1 MYKDYPQGA
10 TNEAKKALKHKE
22 ENGSKCGTDVGWR
35 RAKQLANREALS
47 EEDVKDIHSFLSR
60 HKVYDQTKFID
71 DDGKEICGSIM
82 FAAWGGDS
90 MVNWASKTAAK
101 IKEEQKN
108 YSMDKNIEK
117 RVFEIRMDYENK
129 EDGDDIETR
138 LVSGYAAVFDKYSED
153 LGGFKERIE
162 KGAFADA
169 ISISDVRALFNHD
182 ANYILARNTYGTLRL
197 MEDEVGLKYEF
208 EMPKTSFGNDLLQM
222 IKRGDVN
229 QSSFGFTVENDTW
242 SEKDGM
248 VVRTINKVK
257 RLYDVSPVTYP
268 AYPDASVAVRNL
280 QMQNKKEEETP
291 VDYDGMM
298 RDKIVKAAMTKH
310 A

>member
-1 MYKDYPQGA
+1 MFSDYPQGA
-10 TNEAKKALKHKE
+10 SDEAKKALKHKE
-22 ENGSKCGTDVGWR
+22 EFDSKCGTNVGWD

-47 EEDVKDIHSFLSR
+47 EEDVKSIHSFLSR

-82 FAAWGGDS
+82 FSAWGGDS

-182 ANYILARNTYGTLRL
+182 ANYILARNTSGTLRL

-248 VVRTINKVK
+248 VIRTINKVK

-280 QMQNKKEEETP
+280 QKQNEKEEETP
-291 VDYDGMM
+291 VDYDGKM